1 MKLLYGFAAIFA
13 VALIGNIASGS
24 FNLGFQSQP
33 VAHSAHLWNFV
44 GMVIVG
50 WGSVLLGGCP
60 LRQLVLAG
68 EGNADSAITVLGMI
82 SGGAA
87 AHAMKTASSGTGI
100 GENGA
105 LATIICLVVLALV
118 SVTHLKKEG

>member
-1 MKLLYGFAAIFA
+1 MGNAINGSLTWGFANQADK
-13 VALIGNIASGS
+13 IA
-24 FNLGFQSQP
+24 
-33 VAHSAHLWNFV
+33 HTEWLWNML
-44 GMVIVG
+44 GMAIVG
-50 WGSVLLGGCP
+50 WGCTLLGGCP

-82 SGGAA
+82 SGAAA
-87 AHAMKTASSGTGI
+87 AHAMKTASSANGI